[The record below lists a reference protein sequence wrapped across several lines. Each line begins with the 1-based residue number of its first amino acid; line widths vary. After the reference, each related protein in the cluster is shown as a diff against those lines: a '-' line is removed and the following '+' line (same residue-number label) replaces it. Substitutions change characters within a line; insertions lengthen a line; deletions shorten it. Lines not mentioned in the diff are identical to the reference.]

1 MPGGSWQKKTLLLT
15 PKRCKG
21 YLCSSVF
28 LAPDGKRPLA
38 RFRLRFLLQEIDLP
52 QGDTLIGRSAS
63 CQVTLDD
70 PLVSREHARIKIQ
83 GEVAV
88 IEDLG
93 SRNGVQLAG
102 QTITRSALLSNGDR
116 LRIGT
121 QELVFLE
128 LPAMAERP
136 THGATRQT
144 GFMCHCAACARAY
157 PAELVACPACGAK
170 DRVEEDTLTGSDQ
183 RDWGL
188 ELAAEAVERARRAKQ
203 SDDLERVLSHAR
215 LGLEQRL
222 AEGRSVQR
230 HLIDGV
236 CQAAGEVARARGQ
249 AAWGRWALSIY
260 ASLGLT
266 PPVSLSELLEGL
278 PPEELTLLQAAAQ
291 RALESASTRQ
301 SDTDRAG
308 LAALSRLVGS

>member
-1 MPGGSWQKKTLLLT
+1 M
-15 PKRCKG
+15 
-21 YLCSSVF
+21 
-28 LAPDGKRPLA
+28 A

-70 PLVSREHARIKIQ
+70 PLVSREHACIKIQ

-102 QTITRSALLSNGDR
+102 QAIVRSARLSNGDR

-128 LPAMAERP
+128 LPATAERP
-136 THGATRQT
+136 TRGATRQT

-170 DRVEEDTLTGSDQ
+170 DRVEEDTLTGSDE

-188 ELAAEAVERARRAKQ
+188 ELAAEAVERARKAKQ

-236 CQAAGEVARARGQ
+236 CQAAGEVAAARAQ
-249 AAWGRWALSIY
+249 AGWGRWALSIY

-266 PPVSLSELLEGL
+266 PPEVLSDLLAGL
-278 PPEELTLLQAAAQ
+278 PRAELALLQPAAQ
-291 RALESASTRQ
+291 RALESASAGQ
-301 SDTDRAG
+301 SATDRAG
-308 LAALSRLVGS
+308 LAALSRLAGS